1 MTLKDNTEFFKSA
14 ILRGMKKYEE
24 LKDDNNYFQFELK
37 NIMEALQVHTNN
49 DYKIIANSS
58 ETIILTN
65 ERYHIVKI
73 QIKKSSID
81 SYIFTSDFAEKVESE
96 KREDI
101 VEYVKAILSDV
112 RFIWKLDLKE
122 KYK

>member
-81 SYIFTSDFAEKVESE
+81 SYIFTSEFAEKVESE